1 MGNGL
6 LIANHNSARNQIS
19 LEEIMDILKLIKSK
33 IDKFGGVYL
42 GAEDVLKVIEELEK
56 TNLGP
61 DVDPTERA
69 LVYGEN
75 GELA

>member
-1 MGNGL
+1 
-6 LIANHNSARNQIS
+6 
-19 LEEIMDILKLIKSK
+19 MDVLKLIKSK
-33 IDKFGGVYL
+33 VDKFGGVYL
-42 GAEDVLKVIEELEK
+42 GAEDVLKVLEELEK